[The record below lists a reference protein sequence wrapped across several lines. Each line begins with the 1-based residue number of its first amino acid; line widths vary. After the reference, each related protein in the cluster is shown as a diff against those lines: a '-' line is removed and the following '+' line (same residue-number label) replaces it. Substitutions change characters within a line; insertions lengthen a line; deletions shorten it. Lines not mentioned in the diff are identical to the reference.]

1 MQQLTPKQQKKVER
15 YAKMKLDKD
24 TATLEMVSDLEE
36 KLDNIEGKIDSANT
50 FAGEK
55 LSTLQEELKKKLE
68 SELVLEI
75 DRQELKGDKGER
87 GEDGKDG
94 KNGKDGLNGK
104 DGKDGADGLDGL
116 NGKDGIDGKDGSP
129 DTGEEIITKINDAE
143 SLINPEKV
151 KGLAKDIKEL
161 KAKPPQIIETRI
173 EQGGGGSGLER
184 VNNKQGV
191 HQIDFGAGLSVTNTV
206 NGVKVEASGTSTDE
220 KVKYDVNDLTAG
232 YLADKI
238 VAGTGITLS
247 EGTGADEN
255 KLKITNSLDLSA
267 YLTKD
272 QTTPQ
277 TTVGNFSFPSVS
289 VTAGN
294 MNQYSP
300 LLFGT
305 FSNTTGYI
313 PIWNGAGGFDSN
325 SGLYYSTALREFQ
338 TPSIYSSDGVTSVFL
353 NDGTYAINA
362 TGKSYLNGAAT
373 LGSLS
378 VTNGAVINEVGGD
391 YDFRVE
397 GDTKTHLL
405 FTDASTDRVGINSST
420 PAYNLD
426 MVNDDA
432 ADAGIAVRAST
443 YINIPFPGS
452 LTNLALLSP
461 RGFNFCTDGYTLA
474 AAFQPSLGIGL
485 AGNRGP
491 MLGIKASATGA
502 AIAIEQGRIGVG
514 TSGPQEPI
522 DCIGNI
528 LTRSTSGTAYETR
541 TRMVSTYYGAANNY
555 ASGGLEIDGVQAGVG
570 YGLFGATRFYAG
582 ANTDATRGWAWKA
595 DGLLGVTTLA
605 ASGAQMVLNK
615 AGNLGI
621 GTVAPT
627 AYLHL
632 KAGTTTAGTAPIKLT
647 TGNYNT
653 TPEAGTFEW
662 YATTAENPTFTPV
675 STRYRIP
682 LVDSGVGGLTSG
694 RVPFATTN
702 GRLTDDSDMTFATD
716 TLTVTKIKSSHYCA
730 DGTAP
735 LANGTYTIFDGSYT
749 GAVNGTITIKDGLI
763 TAYQAGGAPLA

>member
-1 MQQLTPKQQKKVER
+1 MALEFTRNPFTAELDAIDVASLTGYVP
-15 YAKMKLDKD
+15 Y
-24 TATLEMVSDLEE
+24 TGATTNVNLGIRTLTTSGTVYP
-36 KLDNIEGKIDSANT
+36 GAIDS
-50 FAGEK
+50 
-55 LSTLQEELKKKLE
+55 
-68 SELVLEI
+68 
-75 DRQELKGDKGER
+75 
-87 GEDGKDG
+87 
-94 KNGKDGLNGK
+94 
-104 DGKDGADGLDGL
+104 
-116 NGKDGIDGKDGSP
+116 
-129 DTGEEIITKINDAE
+129 TGE
-143 SLINPEKV
+143 V
-151 KGLAKDIKEL
+151 K
-161 KAKPPQIIETRI
+161 
-173 EQGGGGSGLER
+173 GGSG
-184 VNNKQGV
+184 K
-191 HQIDFGAGLSVTNTV
+191 FSFFTLSTNT
-206 NGVKVEASGTSTDE
+206 
-220 KVKYDVNDLTAG
+220 
-232 YLADKI
+232 
-238 VAGTGITLS
+238 
-247 EGTGADEN
+247 
-255 KLKITNSLDLSA
+255 ITNSFGGNTMTFNSGNIQSDAAFKAVTYIFEKGTYDLTLASEAITISAKTITFPNATGTVALTSDLSA
-267 YLTKD
+267 YLKLD

-277 TTVGNFSFPSVS
+277 TTVGTFTFPQIKDSGLTINRVPYVS
-289 VTAGN
+289 TAG
-294 MNQYSP
+294 
-300 LLFGT
+300 LLVDNSGFTFTGSTLVAPIIRATTGIYDNAGTPILSIDSGSRWLYDTTPKISLNWNDRQLYDSTGLAIMFDWSTAGTAQFGT
-305 FSNTTGYI
+305 QNIITKGTGTFGETNDKTVI
-313 PIWNGAGGFDSN
+313 LGGDTWAIDTVRGARIGGGLDLQSGELTNVGTIGAGAITG
-325 SGLYYSTALREFQ
+325 
-338 TPSIYSSDGVTSVFL
+338 TSL
-353 NDGTYAINA
+353 TDGTA
-362 TGKSYLNGAAT
+362 TLNNGSITGGVDATFSGTGT

-378 VTNGAVINEVGGD
+378 VTNGAVINEAGGD

-420 PAYNLD
+420 PGYNLD

-443 YINIPFPGS
+443 YVNIPYPGS

-474 AAFQPSLGIGL
+474 VTFQPSLGIGL

-528 LTRSTSGTAYETR
+528 LTRSTSGTIYETR
-541 TRMVSTYYGAANNY
+541 TRMVSTYYGGASNY
-555 ASGGLEIDGVQAGVG
+555 ASGGIEIDGVQAAVG
-570 YGLFGATRFYAG
+570 YGLYGATRFYAG

-595 DGLLGVTTLA
+595 DGLLLTTTLA
-605 ASGAQMVLNK
+605 LSTGQMVLNK

-627 AYLHL
+627 AVLHL
-632 KAGTTTAGTAPIKLT
+632 KAGTATAGTAPIKLT

-653 TPEAGTFEW
+653 NPEAGTFEW

-682 LVDSGVGGLTSG
+682 LIDSGVGGLTSG

-702 GRLTDDSDMTFATD
+702 GRLTDDADMTFATD

-749 GAVNGTITIKDGLI
+749 GAVDGTITIKDGLI
-763 TAYQAGGAPLA
+763 TAYQTGGAPLP